1 MQCKIKREAKINNY
15 TYIFRWVSSRR
26 GLDADDPEW
35 QEAEKKLDR
44 AWYNMGEGI
53 INTYTILI

>member
-1 MQCKIKREAKINNY
+1 M
-15 TYIFRWVSSRR
+15 SSRR

-44 AWYNMGEGI
+44 AWYNMGEGNMLI
-53 INTYTILI
+53 YFVYYTNCSLFYVFFNFRYVAN